1 MQAMDAWG
9 ATVNN
14 DNHNDT
20 HQDNRKDNEGYRR
33 IELITGTTRRRRW
46 SDDERARILAESFEP
61 GANISAVARRHGVH
75 GGLLRSWRKQAKT
88 RAGEAAQGD
97 APLFIPV
104 AIAKA
109 SGDAVGETALLPLS
123 PHGRMIEIETR
134 GALVRVPAGVDP
146 ETLAV
151 VLAALRRAG

>member
-1 MQAMDAWG
+1 MDASG
-9 ATVNN
+9 VAVNN
-14 DNHNDT
+14 DSPNDT
-20 HQDNRKDNEGYRR
+20 HQDNRKDAESYRR

-75 GGLLRSWRKQAKT
+75 GGLLHTWRKQAKMRT
-88 RAGEAAQGD
+88 DEAAQAD
-97 APLFIPV
+97 AALFIPV
-104 AIAKA
+104 AIAKV
-109 SGDAVGETALLPLS
+109 SGAAVGETAPLPLS
-123 PHGRMIEIETR
+123 PPGRMIEIETR

-146 ETLAV
+146 QTLAV

>member
-1 MQAMDAWG
+1 MDASG
-9 ATVNN
+9 VAVKN
-14 DNHNDT
+14 DSPNDT
-20 HQDNRKDNEGYRR
+20 HQDNRNDNESYRR

-75 GGLLRSWRKQAKT
+75 GGLLHSWRKQAKT
-88 RAGEAAQGD
+88 RAEGAAQAD

-109 SGDAVGETALLPLS
+109 SGDAVGETPRPLS
-123 PHGRMIEIETR
+123 PPGRMIEIETR
-134 GALVRVPAGVDP
+134 GALVRVSAGVDP

>member
-1 MQAMDAWG
+1 MK
-9 ATVNN
+9 N
-14 DNHNDT
+14 DSPNDT
-20 HQDNRKDNEGYRR
+20 HQDNRNDNEGYRR

-61 GANISAVARRHGVH
+61 GANVSAVARRHGVN
-75 GGLLRSWRKQAKT
+75 GGLLHYWRKQA
-88 RAGEAAQGD
+88 RARGGKAAQAD

-109 SGDAVGETALLPLS
+109 GGDANCETPRLLS

-151 VLAALRRAG
+151 VLAALRHAG